1 MRRCQAYEKTNKI
14 EEALADAKKV
24 QELDPSYP
32 KVINIIILF
41 SSINSFIHSF
51 IHYYYYYYYYYYYK
65 YYR

>member
-41 SSINSFIHSF
+41 SSIN
-51 IHYYYYYYYYYYYK
+51 
-65 YYR
+65 

>member
-41 SSINSFIHSF
+41 SSINTFI
-51 IHYYYYYYYYYYYK
+51 IIIIIIITNIIDK
-65 YYR
+65 W

>member
-32 KVINIIILF
+32 KVYSFFLLIVIN
-41 SSINSFIHSF
+41 
-51 IHYYYYYYYYYYYK
+51 
-65 YYR
+65 

>member
-51 IHYYYYYYYYYYYK
+51 IIIIIIIITNIIDK
-65 YYR
+65 